1 MMASPQPKIDANKHT
16 EIQAE
21 LAHLL
26 YRQAPIALGAVLI
39 AATFLAY
46 MLWTRLPQGPLLFWL
61 GLTYLLTAARMVLVW
76 RFQRQPI
83 PAVQAHAWSRWYAF
97 FSTLS
102 GCLWGS
108 IGILF
113 FVPDQV
119 PIFIFIVFILVG
131 ITATSVAGLSAYWPA
146 YCGFAI
152 PTILPFA
159 IRCLMEDGT
168 VFDTMGGLSLL
179 HLAVN
184 LMYSRNIFNTMFES
198 VRLQFLNLELLR
210 ERTTEKTRVEIAN
223 RAKTRFL
230 AAASHDLRQPIHA
243 LGLYAG
249 ALHTL
254 TSSAMLKRD
263 ALQEV
268 ARKLQ
273 LSLNGLS
280 ALLNRLLDFSRLD
293 VGHVEVHPQ
302 PVCIQK
308 LLGGLLGEFVEPA
321 RNKGIRFTAVK
332 TALFAISDPVLLRQV
347 LMNLA
352 ANAVRYTSHGRIVIG
367 CRRRNQGRKIEIQ
380 IWDSGIGIS
389 ADQIEVIFE
398 EFLQLQNPVHD
409 REQGLGLGLAIVRQ
423 TAKLLAHGIKVSSTP
438 GKGSM
443 FSITLPRTAPSSLTP
458 TFHPESNMPSPDN
471 FHVLVIDDDTEV
483 LHAMRVLIDSW
494 GYKVLVANDAD
505 EALLALGDEKD
516 KIQLILADHQLRDGL
531 YGEDAIRKVRA
542 FLGRDVNAAIITGD
556 TSLKAADEIS
566 AGGFSVLYKPLHSAE
581 IRALFGQRL
590 G

>member
-1 MMASPQPKIDANKHT
+1 MIALPQSQNDAEKHA

-21 LAHLL
+21 LTYLL
-26 YRQAPIALGAVLI
+26 YRQTPIVLGGVLI

-46 MLWTRLPQGPLLFWL
+46 MLWARVPQEPLLFWL
-61 GLTYLLTAARMVLVW
+61 GLTYLLTATRMMLVW

-83 PAVQAHAWSRWYAF
+83 PAVQAHAWSRRSAF

-113 FVPDQV
+113 FVPDQAL
-119 PIFIFIVFILVG
+119 IFIFIVFTLVG
-131 ITATSVAGLSAYWPA
+131 MTAGSVAALSAYWPA
-146 YCGFAI
+146 YFGFAI

-159 IRCLMEDGT
+159 IRCLMEDGA
-168 VFDTMGGLSLL
+168 VFNTMGGLSLL
-179 HLAVN
+179 YLSVN
-184 LMYSRNIFNTMFES
+184 LMYSRNIYSTMFES

-210 ERTTEKTRVEIAN
+210 ELKSEKAHVDAAN

-268 ARKLQ
+268 SRKLQ
-273 LSLNGLS
+273 MSLNGLS

-293 VGHVEVHPQ
+293 VGQVEAHPQ

-308 LLGGLLGEFVEPA
+308 LVDGLQAEFVEPA
-321 RNKGIRFTAVK
+321 RNKGVRFLVVK

-352 ANAVRYTSHGRIVIG
+352 ANAVRYTSHGRIIIG
-367 CRRRNQGRKIEIQ
+367 CRRRNQGHDIEIQ
-380 IWDSGIGIS
+380 VWDSGIGIP
-389 ADQIEVIFE
+389 ADQIEVIFG
-398 EFLQLQNPVHD
+398 EFLQLQNPVRY
-409 REQGLGLGLAIVRQ
+409 REQGLGLGLAIVRR
-423 TAKLLAHGIKVSSTP
+423 TAKLLAHEIKVSSTP

-458 TFHPESNMPSPDN
+458 TYPESSMPSPEN
-471 FHVLVIDDDTEV
+471 FHVLVIDDDPEV
-483 LHAMRVLIDSW
+483 LHAMHVLIDSW
-494 GYKVLVANDAD
+494 GYKVLGASDAD
-505 EALLALGDEKD
+505 EALLAVDDDKD
-516 KIQLILADHQLRDGL
+516 KVQLILADHQLRDGF

-556 TSLKAADEIS
+556 TSLKAADEQS
-566 AGGFSVLYKPLHSAE
+566 VDGFPILYKPLHSAE
-581 IRALFGQRL
+581 IRALFGQRIR
-590 G
+590 